1 MGAAVKMTNSNRIAK
16 AESWLTEWA
25 DAQIRGEDVVNGY
38 ANQSNL
44 KLVTDMGFK
53 VGGQCSKPLI
63 HGYIGFDVVKA
74 VDAALSNNMS
84 KRQVKACIALFAP
97 GRYSH
102 EQRISVS
109 NYCKKGYWNLRHAAL
124 DLVMKIKF

>member
-1 MGAAVKMTNSNRIAK
+1 MTNTSRIAK

-44 KLVTDMGFK
+44 KLVTDQGFK

-74 VDAALSNNMS
+74 VDTALTNNLS
-84 KRQVKACIALFAP
+84 GRQRAACIVLFAP
-97 GRYSH
+97 GKYNH
-102 EQRISVS
+102 EQRIHASC
-109 NYCKKGYWNLRHAAL
+109 YCKKGYWNLRHAAL